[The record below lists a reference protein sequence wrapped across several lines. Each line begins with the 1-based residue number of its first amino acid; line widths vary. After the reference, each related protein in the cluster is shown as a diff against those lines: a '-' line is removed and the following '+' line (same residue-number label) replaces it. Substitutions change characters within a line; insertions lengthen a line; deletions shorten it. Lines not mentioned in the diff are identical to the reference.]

1 MRGVFRLGE
10 PNLVNDSNDLKIIN
24 YKDFERL
31 CTKNC
36 NVNVYSQ
43 FRYVVNF
50 FINNRNQKESYFINA
65 KDAFINDD
73 LMSSFNGFCIIP
85 LETFKNVNRYIIF
98 VDPSDLE
105 DSYFNEIETN
115 LPSSIEPTHVC
126 ILSED
131 VSIVSESFKVLKEIN
146 PNLRLVNVTNEF
158 NVSTE
163 LNNKVLKRISK
174 VPTLCIS
181 DYCRELSYNFNDLN
195 DYSFYKRFDEIVDEI
210 LSQSKSK
217 VIYFGGQYL
226 TKEETIYKLLVTE
239 CSLRNTNFKFYI
251 EDESATDMALRISS
265 CLFDPKH
272 QLVEDV
278 VSFVK
283 EFPRICLELRGNS
296 ILTNFISSCEL
307 TLKLKYVPLNTLSKK
322 FVKINKIKSHQI
334 NVISVNSLFDLESDD
349 IESNISEEL
358 KLREF
363 IKSLYEVMEL
373 DTGVI
378 DLTNLV
384 FFELDGIT
392 NVGYNQGYEIDIK
405 CTTHC
410 PGLPVIERRIN
421 DFDSLNKFMYL
432 PVFANGGM
440 YIKNLAVKMNGR
452 FDATYGR
459 VRNNVRRN
467 SSIVK
472 YTDLIYTDEFLLF
485 PNSLFLLG
493 MSNKSNRIFR
503 ENIRKGLVKIL
514 DLDKVR
520 DRVDSFGCFNKI
532 SNNILEI

>member
-1 MRGVFRLGE
+1 ME
-10 PNLVNDSNDLKIIN
+10 ESNLIDESSDLKIIS
-24 YKDFERL
+24 YKDFEKL
-31 CTKNC
+31 CTKNF

-50 FINNRNQKESYFINA
+50 FIENRKQKDSYFIDS

-73 LMSSFNGFCIIP
+73 LMSSFNGFCVIP
-85 LETFKNVNRYIIF
+85 LGTFKNVNRFIVF
-98 VDPSDLE
+98 VDPSDVE
-105 DSYFNEIETN
+105 DSYFNEIEAN

-126 ILSED
+126 VLSDD
-131 VSIVSESFKVLKEIN
+131 VSVISECFRDLKQIN

-158 NVSTE
+158 NVSNE
-163 LNNKVLKRISK
+163 LNNNVLKRISK
-174 VPTLCIS
+174 FPTLCIA

-195 DYSFYKRFDEIVDEI
+195 DYTFYKRFDEIVCEI
-210 LSQSKSK
+210 LEQAKSK
-217 VIYFGGQYL
+217 VVYFGGQYL

-278 VSFVK
+278 VSFVR
-283 EFPRICLELRGNS
+283 EFPRICLELRGSS
-296 ILTNFISSCEL
+296 ILTNFISECNLTL
-307 TLKLKYVPLNTLSKK
+307 TLKYIPINTLDKNS
-322 FVKINKIKSHQI
+322 VKINKVKSDQI
-334 NVISVNSLFDLESDD
+334 NIISVNSIFNLESDD
-349 IESNISEEL
+349 IASNIAEEAN
-358 KLREF
+358 LREF
-363 IKSLYEVMEL
+363 IKSLYEVFDLES
-373 DTGVI
+373 GII

-384 FFELDGIT
+384 FFDIDGIT
-392 NVGYNQGYEIDIK
+392 HVGYNQGYDIEIK

-410 PGLPVIERRIN
+410 PGLPAIERRIS

-432 PVFANGGM
+432 PVFANGGA
-440 YIKNLAVKMNGR
+440 YIKNLALRTGGR

-459 VRNNVRRN
+459 VRNNVRKN
-467 SSIVK
+467 TSIVK
-472 YTDLIYTDEFLLF
+472 YTDLLYTDEFLLF

-514 DLDKVR
+514 DLEKVR
-520 DRVDSFGCFNKI
+520 KGVDSFGCFNKI
-532 SNNILEI
+532 SNDILEI